1 MSAGTSV
8 HPPST
13 DGEYYKR
20 LKCPS
25 PRSSRRNVDG
35 NLRGLLRS
43 FGVMSCVIS
52 TRWPNESIV
61 VKGAAPICPKFII
74 PFSLFLEFH
83 SYLIPENEISRWSD
97 ACVSFRIFRARR
109 TLDILNYVSLEMNEE
124 AVHQNVLKTLS
135 SCFPSCHSQL
145 RD

>member
-1 MSAGTSV
+1 M
-8 HPPST
+8 
-13 DGEYYKR
+13 
-20 LKCPS
+20 
-25 PRSSRRNVDG
+25 DG
-35 NLRGLLRS
+35 NLRGVLRS

-145 RD
+145 RN